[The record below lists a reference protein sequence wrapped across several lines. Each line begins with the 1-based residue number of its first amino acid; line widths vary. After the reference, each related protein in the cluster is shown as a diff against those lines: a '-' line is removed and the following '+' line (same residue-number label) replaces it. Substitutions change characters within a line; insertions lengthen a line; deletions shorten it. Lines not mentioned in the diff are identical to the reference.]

1 MSMRP
6 QYNYQVEPGQSKSKV
21 EKMELFT
28 KTWKLAIYILK

>member
-1 MSMRP
+1 MRP
-6 QYNYQVEPGQSKSKV
+6 QYNQQAEPEPSKSKA